1 MALSAQLV
9 DGTMQPAKSTSGLVF
24 GPESPLVDTRR
35 TCARVALTDSTVLLT
50 GETGTGKEV
59 FARFIHS
66 SSPRSGRPFV
76 PVNCGAIP
84 EALLESELFG
94 YVRGAFTGAV
104 SSRRGRVALADGGTL
119 FLDEIGE
126 LPLSLQVKLLRLLQ
140 ERTYE
145 PVGSSESLPAN
156 FRLVAATNRDLA
168 DEVRAGR
175 FRSDLYY
182 RLHVCPVRL
191 PSLRERRNDIAVL
204 FRHFWERRGET
215 RSVEPAVMQ
224 CLSAYDWPGNVR
236 ELENLVERVSVCAE
250 GEVIRLAD
258 LPLGLRA
265 PHLESVQSASL
276 PQASLPQAPAELQP
290 AVEAAPSPEATAARV
305 DSEAAAAA
313 MPEAAAP
320 TVEAAE
326 PMIEPLSLQSL
337 SSMAAE
343 FRNAERAVN
352 GKLREATGNTPTPI
366 LQFPVDLP
374 TMLREL
380 ENRYINAALMQ
391 TGSNKKEAAKLLGM
405 GRTTLVEK
413 LRRRATDERV
423 VATPEDS
430 SASST

>member
-35 TCARVALTDSTVLLT
+35 TCGRVALTDATVLLT

-59 FARFIHS
+59 FARFIHA

-104 SSRRGRVALADGGTL
+104 SSRRDRVALADGGTL

-168 DEVRAGR
+168 EEVRAGR

-191 PSLRERRNDIAVL
+191 PSLRERRADIAVL
-204 FRHFWERRGET
+204 FRHFWERRGES
-215 RSVEPAVMQ
+215 RPVEPAVMQ
-224 CLSAYDWPGNVR
+224 CLSSYDWPGNVR

-250 GEVIRLAD
+250 GEMIRLAD
-258 LPLGLRA
+258 LPLGIRA
-265 PHLESVQSASL
+265 PHLESVQ
-276 PQASLPQAPAELQP
+276 PQPSVEVAPAL
-290 AVEAAPSPEATAARV
+290 EAAPL
-305 DSEAAAAA
+305 
-313 MPEAAAP
+313 AAAP
-320 TVEAAE
+320 AASDVEANASATAVPESQSAAPVEQAE
-326 PMIEPLSLQSL
+326 PVSLQSL
-337 SSMAAE
+337 ASMAAE

-374 TMLREL
+374 TMLRDL